1 MIGVTGYKGRLGTEL
16 LKLGCIGID
25 LDVTNPT
32 PSWDIRSGGF
42 SKYETLIHCAAIT
55 DVDRCERE
63 LYADAFEV
71 NEDGTRNICRKYFGR
86 IIYLS
91 TDYVFDGATGKYGE
105 HSIPNPISVY
115 GYTKLLGEGQ
125 VKYRNHPGDVIVRT
139 TILYG
144 TEHKPDFVTH
154 VLAKLLA
161 KEPITLPCNLF
172 GNPTYTPH
180 LAEAL
185 MKLCEIPNPPRI
197 VNIAGKEILSRYEFG
212 LAIANVF
219 DLDKSLITSV
229 REVPGAAMRPLK
241 AGLKTN
247 LAEKLG
253 LPIYSVYDGLK
264 AMKEQYEDN

>member
-1 MIGVTGYKGRLGTEL
+1 MIGVTGYKGRLGSEL
-16 LKLGCIGID
+16 VKLGCVPAEY
-25 LDVTNPT
+25 DVAEINSMSFLHNLFGASDT
-32 PSWDIRSGGF
+32 I
-42 SKYETLIHCAAIT
+42 IHCAAVT
-55 DVDRCERE
+55 DVDGCERE
-63 LYADAFEV
+63 LYDQAYLVNDIGTKNLCDAF
-71 NEDGTRNICRKYFGR
+71 NGR

-91 TDYVFDGATGKYGE
+91 TDYVFDGSTGKYGE
-105 HSIPNPISVY
+105 HSIANPISVY
-115 GYTKLLGEGQ
+115 GHSKLLGEERIRHRQ
-125 VKYRNHPGDVIVRT
+125 HPGDVIVRT

-154 VLAKLLA
+154 VLATLLA
-161 KEPITLPCNLF
+161 KKPITLPCNLF

-212 LAIANVF
+212 LAIASVF
-219 DLDKSLITSV
+219 DLDKSLITPV
-229 REVPGAAMRPLK
+229 REVLGAAMRPLK

-264 AMKEQYEDN
+264 AMKEQYESD